1 MRLALSIL
9 GTEVFA
15 ISLDSADDGTGE
27 FSEYVDCGT
36 TGSTVVG
43 FSLPPIPHDADGP
56 VHQNWPDGA
65 PEDT

>member
-1 MRLALSIL
+1 MRLSLSIL

-43 FSLPPIPHDADGP
+43 FSLPTTPPDFEPRQYDAAGD
-56 VHQNWPDGA
+56 
-65 PEDT
+65 EDT